1 METAFETLLEKLEKK
16 RLGRVEQLRLSCTK
30 SMELVNKIKLK
41 EIEESIEIVKQ
52 TAEEY
57 NNGWIPCSERL
68 PKVEI
73 NPVTNDYVRYNVT
86 YKNGDM
92 SDVRC
97 YAYGEA
103 SGGKHW
109 LNGGKIMDEYVI
121 AWQPLPEP
129 YQPKGE

>member
-1 METAFETLLEKLEKK
+1 MKELIEKIIEKIGTMAEKAERKEMEARHFVSEKMYEGERIAF
-16 RLGRVEQLRLSCTK
+16 GDA
-30 SMELVNKIKLK
+30 
-41 EIEESIEIVKQ
+41 IEIVKQ
-52 TAEEY
+52 TEEEY
-57 NNGWIPCSERL
+57 NNGWIPCSEML

-86 YKNGDM
+86 YNDGNV

-109 LNGGKIMDEYVI
+109 MNGGKIMDEYVI